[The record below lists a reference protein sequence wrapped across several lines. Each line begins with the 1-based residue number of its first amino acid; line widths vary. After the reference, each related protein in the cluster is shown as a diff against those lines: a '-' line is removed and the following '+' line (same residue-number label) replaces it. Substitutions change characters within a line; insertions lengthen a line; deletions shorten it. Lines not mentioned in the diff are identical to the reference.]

1 MLVEAR
7 SRTSTTDAKGATSAR
22 EAHMQRTNRW
32 DFQVQLTQTIGRIVV
47 VAMVLFFG
55 PEPSL
60 TEPVR
65 LLELVL
71 EA

>member
-1 MLVEAR
+1 MLGEVRAR
-7 SRTSTTDAKGATSAR
+7 ISTAGAEGAKSAR

-32 DFQVQLTQTIGRIVV
+32 DLRVQLTQTIGRIVV